1 MVVVVAV
8 GAVMLVVVMVVV
20 EVLPLDWGSF
30 AEPQSM
36 TLPGI
41 SSTSSYLQLQLHTS
55 YAFLFLF
62 FSTSLSLSYYC
73 RKKDNGKGSEIDS
86 RPCQTTTLLA
96 PQIPPP

>member
-8 GAVMLVVVMVVV
+8 GAVMVMVVVVVV

-41 SSTSSYLQLQLHTS
+41 
-55 YAFLFLF
+55 FLPLLF
-62 FSTSLSLSYYC
+62 HFTF
-73 RKKDNGKGSEIDS
+73 
-86 RPCQTTTLLA
+86 TL
-96 PQIPPP
+96 

>member
-8 GAVMLVVVMVVV
+8 GAITVVVVVVV

-41 SSTSSYLQLQLHTS
+41 
-55 YAFLFLF
+55 FLPLIFTFTFAL
-62 FSTSLSLSYYC
+62 
-73 RKKDNGKGSEIDS
+73 
-86 RPCQTTTLLA
+86 
-96 PQIPPP
+96 

>member
-41 SSTSSYLQLQLHTS
+41 FIPHHLQLHLHTFDTVFFFCFLQLS
-55 YAFLFLF
+55 LFL
-62 FSTSLSLSYYC
+62 
-73 RKKDNGKGSEIDS
+73 I
-86 RPCQTTTLLA
+86 
-96 PQIPPP
+96 